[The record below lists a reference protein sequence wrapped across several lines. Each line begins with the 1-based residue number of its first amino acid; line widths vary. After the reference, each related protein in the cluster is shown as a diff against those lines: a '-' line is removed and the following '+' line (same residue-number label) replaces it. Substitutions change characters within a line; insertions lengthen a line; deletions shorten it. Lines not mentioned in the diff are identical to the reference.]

1 VAELGIDD
9 INLLKPQRP
18 GPIRSVILQ
27 ALAFGVTLHLSLRG
41 LAQIHDRF
49 ALQVQGGDFGMGV
62 KRGHRLAYLQRERL
76 REERRP
82 SA

>member
-1 VAELGIDD
+1 MSEIGIDD

-49 ALQVQGGDFGMGV
+49 ALQVQGGDFGMRLKGV
-62 KRGHRLAYLQRERL
+62 HQ
-76 REERRP
+76 
-82 SA
+82 